1 MGKDLSAELRE
12 FVAYEVSYQHQ
23 MLVSHVPVAVHVAAV
38 SAESVYAAAMARPFQ
53 GVLLKGVWADL
64 DVGKMKKVRQGIA
77 QGYVEGKSTD
87 QIIRELRGTRAKG
100 YADGAL
106 ESNRRD
112 VEAVVRT
119 AIGHTAGFA
128 QDKVMEANVDLV
140 KAVQWSATLDTR
152 TSSQCRIRDGL
163 LYTPDDKTPIGHKVP
178 WGAGPGRLHWR
189 CRSGQVPVLKSH
201 KELGID
207 MPEIVVD
214 GQTRASMDGQ
224 VPRETTYSD
233 WLKKQGAARQD
244 EVLGST
250 RGKLLRQGNLEIADM
265 YTARGQLLTLNDLR
279 MRDAE
284 AFRRAGL

>member
-1 MGKDLSAELRE
+1 M
-12 FVAYEVSYQHQ
+12 
-23 MLVSHVPVAVHVAAV
+23 PAAL
-38 SAESVYAAAMARPFQ
+38 ARPFQ
-53 GVLLKGVWADL
+53 GVLLKNVWSDL
-64 DVGKMKKVRQGIA
+64 DVQKFKKVRQSIA
-77 QGYVEGKSTD
+77 QGYVEGKTTE

-100 YADGAL
+100 YEDGIIQRD
-106 ESNRRD
+106 RRD
-112 VEAVVRT
+112 VKAVVRT
-119 AIGHTAGFA
+119 ALVHIAGVA
-128 QDKVMEANVDLV
+128 QDNVMEVNTDLL
-140 KAVQWSATLDTR
+140 KALQWSATLDLR
-152 TSSQCRIRDGL
+152 ASAPCRIRDRL
-163 LYTPDDKTPIGHKVP
+163 LYTPGDHKPIGHKVP
-178 WGAGPGRLHWR
+178 WLAGPGRLHWR

-207 MPEIVVD
+207 IPEIVVD
-214 GQTRASMDGQ
+214 AQTRASMDGQ

-244 EVLGST
+244 ELLGPT